1 MKAILY
7 RTDKKNLAWFLVNCL
22 VARAF
27 NARYEENTEAGTPR
41 QQYIVIIEREGS
53 KRFSVREINHL
64 ISFLDGCATALRY
77 TNTLPSPTRNAF
89 PLN

>member
-27 NARYEENTEAGTPR
+27 NARYEEVKEPATPR
-41 QQYIVIIEREGS
+41 QQYIVLVEMEGE
-53 KRFSVREINHL
+53 KRLSVREVNHL
-64 ISFLDGCATALRY
+64 NSFLDGCATALRY
-77 TNTLPSPTRNAF
+77 TNTLPGPTRNLF